1 MKGLA
6 YKSPLKVDLD
16 LVESYKGN
24 IFLYN
29 EPIKNDPEYSIQDS
43 INLVSKPDPVTFSE
57 SVSLDDANHFNIDF
71 NFSESVSLDDANHFN
86 IDFNFSE
93 SVILKDSKFDIT
105 SETIDSDF
113 SRDPNSTD
121 PGFNSDSK
129 LSV

>member
-1 MKGLA
+1 MKGLV

-16 LVESYKGN
+16 LAESYKGN

-57 SVSLDDANHFNIDF
+57 SIFLDDANLFNVNF
-71 NFSESVSLDDANHFN
+71 NFDETM
-86 IDFNFSE
+86 
-93 SVILKDSKFDIT
+93 ILNDSRFEIT
-105 SETIDSDF
+105 SETIDSSF
-113 SRDPNSTD
+113 SRDTESVD

-129 LSV
+129 PSV

>member
-1 MKGLA
+1 MKGLV

-29 EPIKNDPEYSIQDS
+29 ELIKNDPEYSIQDS
-43 INLVSKPDPVTFSE
+43 INLVSKPDPVTFRE
-57 SVSLDDANHFNIDF
+57 SVT
-71 NFSESVSLDDANHFN
+71 LDDANHFN

-113 SRDPNSTD
+113 SRDPDSAD
-121 PGFNSDSK
+121 PRFNSDPKPSK
-129 LSV
+129 

>member
-1 MKGLA
+1 MKGLV

-57 SVSLDDANHFNIDF
+57 SIFLDDANHFNVNF
-71 NFSESVSLDDANHFN
+71 NFDETMVLN
-86 IDFNFSE
+86 
-93 SVILKDSKFDIT
+93 DSRFEIT
-105 SETIDSDF
+105 SETIDSSF
-113 SRDPNSTD
+113 SRDPEPAD

-129 LSV
+129 PSV

>member
-1 MKGLA
+1 MKGLV

-29 EPIKNDPEYSIQDS
+29 ELIKNDPEYSIQDS
-43 INLVSKPDPVTFSE
+43 INLVSKPDPVTFRE
-57 SVSLDDANHFNIDF
+57 SVT
-71 NFSESVSLDDANHFN
+71 LDDANHFN

-113 SRDPNSTD
+113 SRDP
-121 PGFNSDSK
+121 DSILTNK
-129 LSV
+129 

>member
-1 MKGLA
+1 MKGLV

-57 SVSLDDANHFNIDF
+57 SVFLDDTNHFD
-71 NFSESVSLDDANHFN
+71 

-93 SVILKDSKFDIT
+93 SVILKDSEFDIT
-105 SETIDSDF
+105 SATIDSDF
-113 SRDPNSTD
+113 SREPDSNTD
-121 PGFNSDSK
+121 K
-129 LSV
+129 

>member
-1 MKGLA
+1 MKGLV

-24 IFLYN
+24 IFLYD

-57 SVSLDDANHFNIDF
+57 SVT
-71 NFSESVSLDDANHFN
+71 LDDANHFN

-105 SETIDSDF
+105 STTIDSGPD
-113 SRDPNSTD
+113 SNTD
-121 PGFNSDSK
+121 K
-129 LSV
+129 

>member
-1 MKGLA
+1 MKGLV

-16 LVESYKGN
+16 LVESCKGN

-29 EPIKNDPEYSIQDS
+29 ELIKNDPEYSIQDS
-43 INLVSKPDPVTFSE
+43 INLVSKPDPVTFRE
-57 SVSLDDANHFNIDF
+57 SVT
-71 NFSESVSLDDANHFN
+71 LDDANHFN

-113 SRDPNSTD
+113 SRDPD
-121 PGFNSDSK
+121 PKPSK
-129 LSV
+129 

>member
-1 MKGLA
+1 MKGLV

-24 IFLYN
+24 IFLYD

-57 SVSLDDANHFNIDF
+57 SVSLADT
-71 NFSESVSLDDANHFN
+71 NHFN

-105 SETIDSDF
+105 STTIDSDF
-113 SRDPNSTD
+113 NRDPSPVD
-121 PGFNSDSK
+121 PGFNSDLKSEIN
-129 LSV
+129 